1 MLSKEP
7 TRTHF
12 RTLGWKCFLNR
23 NSSGNAAANAGIK
36 PRGNSGTDSEHP
48 SAQLSPVLVLE
59 VVISDGRALL
69 EAAVVEVLE
78 VDVISGV
85 S

>member
-7 TRTHF
+7 TRTHL
-12 RTLGWKCFLNR
+12 RTVGWKCFLSR
-23 NSSGNAAANAGIK
+23 KSSGNAAANTGIK
-36 PRGNSGTDSEHP
+36 PSGNSGTDSEHP
-48 SAQLSPVLVLE
+48 SAQLSLVLVIE
-59 VVISDGRALL
+59 VVTSDGRALL

-78 VDVISGV
+78 VDAISGV